1 MISFFYGSTP
11 HAPRV
16 SIPGLYDSYPLWL
29 TVIIGSLSASQ
40 SLHRNNTLSN
50 DRTAANPLG
59 QSPSSY
65 SDHSILTGPRSPR
78 DQDSYNLSRGASIGE
93 QSSLSVTPNDHIHW
107 CVTCKNPRAIK
118 TCGGFKRHMREHQT
132 RFYCILQDSV
142 VPTED
147 GPKGA
152 SCDVSDPD
160 PDPDPT
166 HLNTHNVKL
175 CVVKPPAARSFP
187 RRDLF
192 LNHLKKK
199 HNVADGSV
207 LAERC
212 KRTIQQ
218 KFFACG
224 FCVSWF
230 DSLNE
235 QVNHI
240 DAAHYR
246 LSKFIR
252 DWDFDMVIRSLLSR
266 PGMNEH
272 WQRAMA
278 ANPRF
283 QESLFSWNPT
293 RAEELQRRLEMS
305 QEPEAVLCR
314 AAIDESNY
322 GRSQHGL
329 VELVPDTGLTDLE
342 MDTSQLMQTSQHH
355 NVWSPLP
362 SKQNQDSTAY
372 APPMITSSLQSQQ
385 LGWNWEDH
393 NNLNWNGTYGSRA
406 VPQIASATDGAQSWK
421 GHIGTSHSSRLGGYL
436 QGVSSDISNDPLSRQ
451 RVETRTR
458 PAQACTSGFPP
469 TLSTQH
475 TPLPFSPFP
484 PTSHS
489 GHILG
494 PFDPAYHSTSVTQSQ
509 GQDLTDHDRTD
520 VDDDFNNIQRPTQDQ
535 DYSRRQ

>member
-1 MISFFYGSTP
+1 M
-11 HAPRV
+11 V
-16 SIPGLYDSYPLWL
+16 SIPVRYDSYPLWL
-29 TVIIGSLSASQ
+29 TVIIGSLHASQ
-40 SLHRNNTLSN
+40 SLHRNSNLSN
-50 DRTAANPLG
+50 DTTAANPLG

-65 SDHSILTGPRSPR
+65 SDHFILTGPRSPR
-78 DQDSYNLSRGASIGE
+78 DQVSDNLSRGASVGE

-107 CVTCKNPRAIK
+107 CITCKNPRAIK

-132 RFYCILQDSV
+132 RFYCIPQGPVL
-142 VPTED
+142 PTENES
-147 GPKGA
+147 KCA
-152 SCDVSDPD
+152 FCDVPNPD
-160 PDPDPT
+160 SR
-166 HLNTHNVKL
+166 HLNIHNVKL
-175 CVVKPPAARSFP
+175 CVKKLPAARSYP

-192 LNHLKKK
+192 INHLKKK
-199 HNVADGSV
+199 HDVANGSV
-207 LAERC
+207 LADQW
-212 KRTIQQ
+212 KYTIHQ

-246 LSKFIR
+246 LSKHIR
-252 DWDFDMVIRSLLSR
+252 DWDFDKVIRSLLSR

-272 WQRAMA
+272 WQRVMA

-293 RAEELQRRLEMS
+293 RAEQLQRRLEMS
-305 QEPEAVLCR
+305 QEPEDVLCR
-314 AAIDESNY
+314 AAINESSY

-329 VELVPDTGLTDLE
+329 VESVPVTGLTGLE
-342 MDTSQLMQTSQHH
+342 MDTSQLMQTSQHQ

-362 SKQNQDSTAY
+362 SNQNQDSTAH
-372 APPMITSSLQSQQ
+372 APPMTTPTLQSQQ

-393 NNLNWNGTYGSRA
+393 NNWNWNGTYGSRA
-406 VPQIASATDGAQSWK
+406 VPQIASATDAAQSWK
-421 GHIGTSHSSRLGGYL
+421 GHIGTSHSSRLGGYS
-436 QGVSSDISNDPLSRQ
+436 QGVSSNISHDPRSRQ
-451 RVETRTR
+451 GVETRTH
-458 PAQACTSGFPP
+458 PAQARTSGFPP

-475 TPLPFSPFP
+475 TLLPFSRVH

-494 PFDPAYHSTSVTQSQ
+494 PFNPAYHSTSVTQPQ
-509 GQDLTDHDRTD
+509 GQDLTDHHRTD
-520 VDDDFNNIQRPTQDQ
+520 VDDDFNNMQRPIQDQ
-535 DYSRRQ
+535 GDSRRQRRPH